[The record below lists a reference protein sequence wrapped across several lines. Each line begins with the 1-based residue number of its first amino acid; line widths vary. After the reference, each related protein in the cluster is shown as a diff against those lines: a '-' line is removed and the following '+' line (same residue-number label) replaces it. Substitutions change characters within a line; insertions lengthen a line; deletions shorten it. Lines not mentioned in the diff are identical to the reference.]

1 VPAVPLPT
9 DGHLDE
15 VTKALEDAL
24 YVSVGL
30 GILAFQKAQVQRRE
44 LSKAVGRALGDAR
57 STVGDNL
64 KVVEE
69 RFRAATER

>member
-1 VPAVPLPT
+1 MS
-9 DGHLDE
+9 
-15 VTKALEDAL
+15 KSLERSVEDLAKTLQDAA
-24 YVSVGL
+24 YVSIGL
-30 GILAFQKAQVQRRE
+30 GLIAFQKAQVQRRE
-44 LSKAVGRALGDAR
+44 LGDALRHAAGGAR